1 MLSDT
6 ESVTESTLIDNIEN
20 KIKEVS
26 LSTDKNDKKGGDESQ
41 QEQSAN
47 ITYDDNEIAKAD
59 DYTQSYNVYVKV
71 VRKYTHNGFHNKRR
85 RN

>member
-47 ITYDDNEIAKAD
+47 ITYDDDEIAKAD
-59 DYTQSYNVYVKV
+59 DFKNKGNVY
-71 VRKYTHNGFHNKRR
+71 Y
-85 RN
+85 